1 MIIVWFLLLPW
12 ILAPQFTAIW
22 SQANSLNSQSLNFP
36 IFEANNYFI
45 VLFWEWC
52 KIMIKRAWY
61 SARATIILTLKI
73 SSAIRVLNVDTFLTT
88 QIISDLLPEFEALI

>member
-1 MIIVWFLLLPW
+1 
-12 ILAPQFTAIW
+12 
-22 SQANSLNSQSLNFP
+22 
-36 IFEANNYFI
+36 
-45 VLFWEWC
+45 
-52 KIMIKRAWY
+52 MIKRAWY